1 MYNPLL
7 NNLAQSNAYL
17 KDVDGIP
24 PEQQLQIAIDKAQK
38 GLIPFGVAVALKGAA
53 DTLRQRGAPAQMP
66 EPDNPMMKIIKELQ
80 GGQGQPQMPQQQQMP
95 PQMPQGQDPRLAA
108 GVGSLSAPVMDHGPV
123 QSMKGGGIVA
133 FNGED
138 NDQTVED
145 LSEEM
150 RPLSES
156 LEGRHF
162 STNDFLRLFLTPN
175 TGGDFGS
182 GMTIT
187 PHERQRRI
195 VRDLRKGSYG
205 YNNDGL
211 PATPAAASP
220 AAAGAPAAA
229 NEAPAGLPAVALPDY
244 PAGLPGMSGSFSASG
259 GVGIPAFR
267 RPDMSGIKDLVA
279 AAKGRIGATPD
290 RATFD
295 TEAKKALEDNE
306 GYKSVLGYQG
316 KLKGKGASLDARAK
330 EQNRMLTAM
339 LGFQWAANAA
349 KPGAR
354 FLGSFA
360 EAGVPYAKDK
370 MALMQRVEDAKD
382 ALEDKQMRVAET
394 LSAYKEKYDDKSER
408 RYTDAKTELKAAQ
421 MHYETL
427 AGSAAQM
434 EQQSSTAENSYN
446 LGAAQI
452 RASIA
457 RYGKDKVKDQLASQF
472 SSDRQQAY
480 QVRAQAERMP
490 PGPEREKALATAAA
504 LEKRADYTYET
515 YQKVDL
521 SHGDKA
527 AEIDL
532 KTKAQLEK
540 DTGYRTAMATLQS
553 GDASRADQIKAMKAL
568 RTVAAKYHI
577 DPALL
582 GVPSAELGGG
592 VLTLDADGNLVEGK

>member
-150 RPLSES
+150 HPLSEGF
-156 LEGRHF
+156 EGRHF

-187 PHERQRRI
+187 PHERQRRV

-205 YNNDGL
+205 YNSDGL
-211 PATPAAASP
+211 PAAPAAA
-220 AAAGAPAAA
+220 ATPAAA

-259 GVGIPAFR
+259 GVGIPGFR

-316 KLKGKGASLDARAK
+316 KLSKKDKDIEARAK

-370 MALMQRVEDAKD
+370 MALQQRVEDAKD
-382 ALEDKQMRVAET
+382 ALEDKQMRVAQT
-394 LSAYKEKYDDKSER
+394 LAEYRDKADDKSYA
-408 RYTDAKTELKAAQ
+408 RYMDARKSYDEGLN
-421 MHYETL
+421 HYETL

-434 EQQSSTAENSYN
+434 EQQAATAENSYN

-452 RASIA
+452 RASVA
-457 RYGKDKVKDQLASQF
+457 RYGKDKVKDDLATKVTW
-472 SSDRQQAY
+472 DRQQAY
-480 QVRAQAERMP
+480 QIRAQAERMP
-490 PGPEREKALATAAA
+490 SGPERDKALATATA
-504 LEKRADYTYET
+504 LENRATNNYKIYE
-515 YQKVDL
+515 DL
-521 SHGDKA
+521 DLTHGDKS

-553 GDASRADQIKAMKAL
+553 GDASRADQIKAMKTL